1 MATFLNADFAN
12 LIQQGSVLSFFL
24 AFVGGVLAS
33 LTPCVYPMIPITVSF
48 IAGRATSRIHA
59 FWLSLIYVLG
69 MSVMYIFAVLTGK
82 VFGVFTMS
90 APFYIGVGGVILFFG
105 LLQLGWLPLKIPQF
119 SVGHFREGAS
129 GGAHAEAFMMGLTSG
144 FIAAPCTVPILGV
157 ILTFIATSQSIV
169 TGTLL
174 MFSFSLGLGLLLFF
188 LGLFSGLLATLPKS
202 GAWLLTIKKIAGYC
216 FLGIGFYFIGRG
228 LFYF

>member
-1 MATFLNADFAN
+1 MATLLSADVSQ
-12 LIQQGSVLSFFL
+12 LIQQGSVLSFLL
-24 AFVGGVLAS
+24 AFGGGVLAS

-69 MSVMYIFAVLTGK
+69 MSVMYTSLGIFAVLTGK

-90 APFYIGVGGVILFFG
+90 APFYIGVGCVILFFG

-119 SVGHFREGAS
+119 SVVTSREGYS
-129 GGAHAEAFMMGLTSG
+129 GAFLMGLTSG
-144 FIAAPCTVPILGV
+144 LIAAPCTVPILGV
-157 ILTFIATSQSIV
+157 ILTFIATSQSIM

-216 FLGIGFYFIGRG
+216 FLGIGAYFIIRS
-228 LFYF
+228 F